1 MFFFNDFVG
10 SIIIKFQL
18 DTVKYDKCLNA
29 EALFFSPHLKQEL
42 AFIVLYVKGISLVK
56 ILLVMKHSI

>member
-1 MFFFNDFVG
+1 MYCICIRYKGMFFFNDFVG

-29 EALFFSPHLKQEL
+29 EALFFFPSSETR
-42 AFIVLYVKGISLVK
+42 ISIHNTLR
-56 ILLVMKHSI
+56 